1 MNTINE
7 DEHMRFLLKARA
19 KKAQPEEVKV
29 DPLVQ
34 LEVVEG
40 DAPKNKKKRKE
51 EQGRITM
58 VVPPKSSSS
67 GGNVADAGGETVAQ
81 SPLKKK
87 RTLNHKEKGVTSAE
101 GEKDG
106 TKLDTGLP
114 ETVSPVVGPYVVA
127 ETTSTTSSPWDPLFN
142 PELFLEKMVQMT
154 GKSARFNSTS
164 TDELMKMSLGHELKG
179 LLLNYALATRQKGE
193 VAAANEKMVVVDENL
208 AAIEK
213 EYTTTKEKL
222 SDEME
227 ALKAKYEKEVE
238 DLKKDHEEK
247 REKAIED
254 HAAALKEAQ
263 EDISAKGELIT
274 VLTKDKERAVSEL
287 EALRQ

>member
-1 MNTINE
+1 
-7 DEHMRFLLKARA
+7 
-19 KKAQPEEVKV
+19 
-29 DPLVQ
+29 
-34 LEVVEG
+34 
-40 DAPKNKKKRKE
+40 
-51 EQGRITM
+51 
-58 VVPPKSSSS
+58 
-67 GGNVADAGGETVAQ
+67 
-81 SPLKKK
+81 
-87 RTLNHKEKGVTSAE
+87 
-101 GEKDG
+101 
-106 TKLDTGLP
+106 
-114 ETVSPVVGPYVVA
+114 
-127 ETTSTTSSPWDPLFN
+127 
-142 PELFLEKMVQMT
+142 
-154 GKSARFNSTS
+154 
-164 TDELMKMSLGHELKG
+164 
-179 LLLNYALATRQKGE
+179 
-193 VAAANEKMVVVDENL
+193 MVVVDENL